1 MSYYAHIASENK
13 LAKSRFGNYAPYRQ
27 SSSYILK
34 ISEIKKKN
42 FIMKGLPAVMLLIT
56 MNVLTCHLQ

>member
-13 LAKSRFGNYAPYRQ
+13 LAKSRFGNYVPYRQ

-34 ISEIKKKN
+34 ISEIKKKKLYYEGVACCN
-42 FIMKGLPAVMLLIT
+42 AT
-56 MNVLTCHLQ
+56 N